1 MLLCNYCASV
11 SSVVSLLHRCFYL
24 SNRSKEAARLPIM
37 DCCPAHPA
45 TSGDSP
51 IIIDHTMQ
59 ALSYNQ
65 ITKLDDVLKRPV
77 EIHSRNTFPQLT
89 VLPLKLA
96 KSVKAKLIR
105 DGIVVHDVRLN
116 GSAASYC
123 IADDK
128 TNSVQYKDL
137 DLIFHVTIRGERD
150 FYFIKEHVLQSLLD
164 FFPDGISKDRLTT
177 CTLEEAYVHKQ
188 VKVNTGYQNGDRWSL
203 ISLHHDKLQNL
214 DLKFVDKMNR
224 QYQFSTDSF
233 QILLDSYFQLDGLD
247 CIQNGTVELK
257 STFFPTVQAFS
268 AYGNFSEAEYH
279 LNNRFIKTKS
289 PEEIRGGGLF
299 KYCHLLAK
307 QYKPYYCEEIE
318 AQERTMC
325 TRFFIDF
332 SEPNRQNSELLKYF
346 HSHYAHA
353 SFEGGLEGVY
363 FIEHLLTVLRRSAV
377 HVQDCAVRN
386 FENVVNTLKTIH
398 LCNAGFITLISTPS
412 PTTYRTHARKNSGG
426 YLQSPPAT
434 SQSSGVTYSYAVPTR
449 VPTPPGSYAYVITS
463 PTVASNTN
471 SGNF

>member
-1 MLLCNYCASV
+1 
-11 SSVVSLLHRCFYL
+11 
-24 SNRSKEAARLPIM
+24 M

-45 TSGDSP
+45 MSGDSYSS
-51 IIIDHTMQ
+51 ILDHDTQ

-65 ITKLDDVLKRPV
+65 ITKLDEVLKRPV
-77 EIHSRNTFPQLT
+77 EIHSRNNFPQLT
-89 VLPLKLA
+89 VVPSKLA
-96 KSVKAKLIR
+96 KAVKDKLIM

-150 FYFIKEHVLQSLLD
+150 FHFIKEHVLQSLLD
-164 FFPDGISKDRLTT
+164 FFPDGITKERLTT

-188 VKVNTGYQNGDRWSL
+188 VKVHSTSGYQNGDRWSL
-203 ISLHHDKLQNL
+203 ISLHNDKSQNL
-214 DLKFVDKMNR
+214 DLKFVDRMNR

-233 QILLDSYFQLDGLD
+233 QIVLDSYFQLDGLD

-257 STFFPTVQAFS
+257 ATFFPTVLASS
-268 AYGNFSEAEYH
+268 AYGNYSEAEYH
-279 LNNRFIKTKS
+279 LNNRLIKTKS

-299 KYCHLLAK
+299 KYCCLLAK
-307 QYKPYYCEEIE
+307 QYQPIHREEIE
-318 AQERTMC
+318 LQERTMC

-332 SEPNRQNSELLKYF
+332 SEPTRQNSELLKYF
-346 HSHYAHA
+346 HSHFACSNA
-353 SFEGGLEGVY
+353 VEGIY
-363 FIEHLLTVLRRSAV
+363 FLEHLLTVLRRSAI

-386 FENVVNTLKTIH
+386 FENAVTTMKAIH
-398 LCNAGFITLISTPS
+398 LYSNGFITVIPPLSPS
-412 PTTYRTHARKNSGG
+412 YRTHARKNSGG
-426 YLQSPPAT
+426 YLQSQSAT
-434 SQSSGVTYSYAVPTR
+434 SQSGGITYSYAVSVPTR
-449 VPTPPGSYAYVITS
+449 VSTPPGSYAYVITS
-463 PTVASNTN
+463 PAVASNTN

>member
-1 MLLCNYCASV
+1 MLFLCFN
-11 SSVVSLLHRCFYL
+11 SSFRLCTQVVEGSRPV
-24 SNRSKEAARLPIM
+24 AIM

-45 TSGDSP
+45 VSGDSP
-51 IIIDHTMQ
+51 AAITDQTMQ

-77 EIHSRNTFPQLT
+77 EIHSRNSFPQLT

-96 KSVKAKLIR
+96 KAVKAKLIR
-105 DGIVVHDVRLN
+105 DGIAVHDVRLN

-164 FFPDGISKDRLTT
+164 FFPDDISKDRLTT

-279 LNNRFIKTKS
+279 LNNRLIKTKS

-299 KYCHLLAK
+299 KYCLLLAK
-307 QYKPYYCEEIE
+307 QYKPYHCEEME
-318 AQERTMC
+318 SQERTMC

-332 SEPNRQNSELLKYF
+332 SETNRQNSELLKYF
-346 HSHYAHA
+346 HSHYGHTL
-353 SFEGGLEGVY
+353 EGALEGVY
-363 FIEHLLTVLRRSAV
+363 FLEHLLNVLRRSAV

-386 FENVVNTLKTIH
+386 FENVVTAMRTIH
-398 LCNAGFITLISTPS
+398 LCNTGFIQMIPTPS
-412 PTTYRTHARKNSGG
+412 PSSYRTHARKNSGG
-426 YLQSPPAT
+426 FLQSPPAT
-434 SQSSGVTYSYAVPTR
+434 SQSNGVAYSYAVPTR
-449 VPTPPGSYAYVITS
+449 VSTPPGSYAYVITS
-463 PTVASNTN
+463 SAVATN
-471 SGNF
+471 AGSGNF